1 MISFIIVIGSYIAG
15 LLIGLI
21 YRIAVWCV
29 LIPLKLIWWLIKK
42 IDVALICALAFCIGY
57 IWSYIRNR
65 WQNYQAQKQFSLRY

>member
-1 MISFIIVIGSYIAG
+1 MISFIIVIGSYIVR

-29 LIPLKLIWWLIKK
+29 LIPLELIWWWLIKK
-42 IDVALICALAFCIGY
+42 ISVALICALAFCIGY

-65 WQNYQAQKQFSLRY
+65 WQNYQAQKLV

>member
-1 MISFIIVIGSYIAG
+1 MVSFIIVIGSYIAG

-29 LIPLKLIWWLIKK
+29 LIPLELIWWLIKK
-42 IDVALICALAFCIGY
+42 IGVALICTIAFCIGY

-65 WQNYQAQKQFSLRY
+65 WQDYQAQKSV

>member
-1 MISFIIVIGSYIAG
+1 MISFVIVISVNIAG

-29 LIPLKLIWWLIKK
+29 LIPLELIWWLIKK
-42 IDVALICALAFCIGY
+42 IGVTLICALAFCSGY

-65 WQNYQAQKQFSLRY
+65 WQDYQTQKSV